1 MSRDLAIEVKGLG
14 KRFDIGAASPG
25 GYQLLTE
32 SITQRIKTIGRRP
45 PTREFWALRDIN
57 FEVERG
63 ETFGIV
69 GHNGAGKSTL
79 LKILSKVTPPTEGE
93 ARLRGRVGALLEV
106 GTGFHPE
113 LTGRENV
120 FLNGAILNMKRHEI
134 INRFEEIVEF
144 ADIGPFLDTPVKRY
158 SSGMKMR
165 LAFSVAAHLQPEI
178 LIIDEVLSVGD
189 IAFQEKCLGRM
200 ESAAGEGRTVV
211 FISHNLT
218 AVRGLCDRAMMLS
231 AGKIV
236 AEGNV
241 NEVVDTYVGD
251 ILTESQLSLADR
263 ENRVGDGRLRY
274 TDLRLERGGEV
285 IDMPATGTDFDI
297 VVGYETEDGQPLAHV
312 NFGIA
317 ITAQGEDKPM
327 MNLYSETAGARFHE
341 VPGRGEVRCHIDRCP
356 LPAGQYFIG
365 CWSDVHQQMLDA
377 LPRASDLTISGGDYY
392 ASGREQLGPRTVLV
406 DHSWSLSPVSA
417 GDGNG
422 RGGQVVEPTETLER
436 VPGASGA
443 DA

>member
-1 MSRDLAIEVKGLG
+1 MSRDLAIEVRGLG
-14 KRFDIGAASPG
+14 KRFDIGAANTG
-25 GYQLLTE
+25 GYGLLTE
-32 SITQRIKTIGRRP
+32 SITERIKTIGRRP
-45 PTREFWALRDIN
+45 PTREFWALREID

-63 ETFGIV
+63 ETFGII

-79 LKILSKVTPPTEGE
+79 LKILSKVTPPTEGS
-93 ARLRGRVGALLEV
+93 AILRGRVGALLEV

-134 INRFEEIVEF
+134 NSRFEEIVEF

-211 FISHNLT
+211 FISHNL
-218 AVRGLCDRAMMLS
+218 AAIRGLCDRAMMLS
-231 AGKIV
+231 AGRIT
-236 AEGNV
+236 AEGSV
-241 NEVVDTYVGD
+241 REVVDAYVGD
-251 ILTESQLSLADR
+251 VLSESQRSLAER
-263 ENRVGDGRLRY
+263 ENRTGNGKLRY
-274 TDLRLERGGEV
+274 TDLRLERGGDV
-285 IDMPATGTDFDI
+285 IDTPATGKDFDI
-297 VVGYETEDGQPLAHV
+297 VVGFETEDGKPLANV
-312 NFGIA
+312 NFGVS

-327 MNLYSETAGARFHE
+327 MNLYSETAGAHFHQ
-341 VPGRGEVRCHIDRCP
+341 VPGRGEIRCQIDRCP
-356 LPAGQYFIG
+356 LPAGQYFID

-377 LPRASDLTISGGDYY
+377 LHRASDLTISGGDYY
-392 ASGREQLGPRTVLV
+392 GSGREQIGHRTLLV
-406 DHSWSLSPVSA
+406 DHSWSLEPSVEQPA
-417 GDGNG
+417 EPG
-422 RGGQVVEPTETLER
+422 RER
-436 VPGASGA
+436 VVGAQ
-443 DA
+443 